1 MAAELARSS
10 STLVAL
16 VRAAALWASF
26 ALLPIGGHGSR
37 HRHAAGVVVVGGG
50 GAADRGTPAPTV
62 DSPAAVPTSTVV
74 TATPAAAALLP
85 SSSSPPATPA
95 ASSATATTAADTASK
110 KFPLPHPGG
119 GEPYNPAAEV
129 ASALPVPTP
138 DELPSASSLGFDGH
152 GLGFGGPGDV
162 CCGGGGYG
170 WFGGPGGYGPGTY
183 GYTGPLYWGAAPAG
197 GWGSVAAANVVVP
210 LVVACVSAALA
221 Y

>member
-16 VRAAALWASF
+16 LIAAALWASF
-26 ALLPIGGHGSR
+26 ALLP
-37 HRHAAGVVVVGGG
+37 AAAM
-50 GAADRGTPAPTV
+50 AADTATQPASSSALPTAAATGTPAPTV

-95 ASSATATTAADTASK
+95 ASSATATTAADTAPK
-110 KFPLPHPGG
+110 KFPLPHPGV

-183 GYTGPLYWGAAPAG
+183 GYTGPLYWGAAPAR